1 MARSESTV
9 LMGAADWDG
18 KRGNEACTGVQPML
32 PEVAAITLQTSSRD
46 VEVELITFVFEF
58 DPHNVK
64 SSVLKV
70 V

>member
-18 KRGNEACTGVQPML
+18 KRRDEASTGVQPML
-32 PEVAAITLQTSSRD
+32 PEVAAITLQTSRD